1 MANRQAIPPTM
12 FDPNDL
18 PPDPP
23 RLIRQD
29 AVVLDNTVNIFLVY
43 DSVCVAVL
51 VVRNISPSEDVDM
64 IQYI

>member
-1 MANRQAIPPTM
+1 MTKQNILKLISIKHNRK
-12 FDPNDL
+12 
-18 PPDPP
+18 
-23 RLIRQD
+23 
-29 AVVLDNTVNIFLVY
+29 LDNTVNIFLVY